1 MLSVVNELSHYY
13 LKAKIHFI
21 ELVIIMYYFTFVGAV
36 NHSVS
41 VMSSTATYSNIQPPD
56 GTESHLIYSNI
67 GNHANS
73 ELGNTYSNVGA
84 FSTASN
90 VGKF

>member
-1 MLSVVNELSHYY
+1 
-13 LKAKIHFI
+13 
-21 ELVIIMYYFTFVGAV
+21 
-36 NHSVS
+36 
-41 VMSSTATYSNIQPPD
+41 MSSTATYSNIQPSD

-84 FSTASN
+84 FNTASSI
-90 VGKF
+90 GKF